1 MLEVVPWRETARGA
15 RDLFGGTDASH
26 TDAASLPYLLWAG
39 TDGKLAVWEIAPH
52 ATPRVAL
59 RCDASAL
66 LARSPLEAT
75 QRARAIVSI
84 APTRAAGLPVVV
96 VEETDHDG
104 ERGARFETYGYSL
117 GAQCWFLAAD
127 SAQLG
132 AASAAAARPLGAPG
146 VLDTLEGEARRR
158 ARVSGAAGRGALA
171 LLEQSGSAGRE
182 QRRAA
187 TEARLATAEALG
199 DADAYLRHAVAY
211 TRVMCAGAR
220 SSRRDG
226 KICVRG
232 TRSREL
238 RDQLSEFCYS
248 LLRGSGATV
257 VGILRLALLEQHVLP
272 LVDEEASLSSL
283 ASELRAAVCDVKAD
297 AAASRAPH
305 TRE

>member
-1 MLEVVPWRETARGA
+1 MLEVVPWRETVRGT

-26 TDAASLPYLLWAG
+26 ADASTLPYLLWAEE
-39 TDGKLAVWEIAPH
+39 DGKLAVWEIAAH
-52 ATPRVAL
+52 TTPRVAL

-66 LARSPLEAT
+66 LARAPSSLSAAASPLKAE
-75 QRARAIVSI
+75 QRVRAIVSI
-84 APTRAAGLPVVV
+84 VPTRGAGLPVVV
-96 VEETDHDG
+96 VEETAADG
-104 ERGARFETYGYSL
+104 EGGARFETYGYAP

-146 VLDTLEGEARRR
+146 VLDTLEDEAR
-158 ARVSGAAGRGALA
+158 ARVHVSGAAGRGALA

-187 TEARLATAEALG
+187 TETRLATAAALG

-211 TRVMCAGAR
+211 TRAMCTGAR

-248 LLRGSGATV
+248 LLRGHGATV
-257 VGILRLALLEQHVLP
+257 VGISCLALLEQHVL
-272 LVDEEASLSSL
+272 LLIDEEASLSSL
-283 ASELRAAVCDVKAD
+283 ASELR
-297 AAASRAPH
+297 
-305 TRE
+305 